1 MKDDVLKE
9 KLRTVG
15 YCKFDK
21 SISEEWLL
29 KINGA
34 LPQIFSLHES
44 IRRTNGNGIS
54 SNGLALNALVG
65 NETLFAFL
73 QHLIDIEMID
83 WIESNYFNGKC
94 ILNSFTAL
102 SNIPGEDKVFHKN
115 IHRDIRG
122 FSAEVPIM
130 LNMLVMLDDFTVEN
144 GATLLL
150 PNSHLEDC
158 KPSDDVFSKKA
169 IHATGSA
176 GDIIIW
182 NSNLFH
188 ASGTNTTNNV
198 RRALPIT
205 FSLPYYKQLLDYP
218 RAIGYEKY
226 DSFNDNIRRI
236 LGYDARVPES
246 VSDWYSPLGKLLY
259 KN

>member
-1 MKDDVLKE
+1 MIENLQMN
-9 KLRTVG
+9 G
-15 YCKFDK
+15 YCRFEKA
-21 SISEEWLL
+21 ISPQWIQDL
-29 KINGA
+29 NNA
-34 LPQIFSLHES
+34 LPAIFAEHES
-44 IRRTNGNGIS
+44 LRRENSNPIS
-54 SNGLALNALVG
+54 SGGLAMNALVG
-65 NETLFAFL
+65 NPILFDFL
-73 QHLIDIEMID
+73 QHLLDLKLIS
-83 WIESNYFNGKC
+83 WIEEHYFKGKC

-102 SNIPGEDKVFHKN
+102 SNIPGEDKVFHKK

-130 LNMLVMLDDFTVEN
+130 LNMLVMLDDFTPEN

-150 PNSHLEDC
+150 PGSHVHSAA
-158 KPSDDVFSKKA
+158 PSPEEFAANAVQ
-169 IHATGSA
+169 ATGKA

-188 ASGTNTTNNV
+188 ASGTNTTDKV

-218 RAIGYEKY
+218 RAIGYDRYEG
-226 DSFNDNIRRI
+226 FNESMRKL

-246 VSDWYSPLGKLLY
+246 VSEWYSPADQLLY